1 MVWGRNFAW
10 ARTLHPNPRFF
21 LILRSRQLTIFRTTR
36 HRRGTSY
43 VMNLPR
49 LSAPALVVLAALLS
63 ACGGATSQLS
73 PLSPGTT
80 GLQPGSQP
88 VLARGDAGDSSAVG
102 YMSYTPAADD
112 PPSDWDILLMRSVEL
127 RRALDDV
134 QRLRILDDL
143 RETEAGQLSGIA
155 GPGFGISSTGYN
167 LRRLLRAYKSTVEWD
182 PDATLVLWRGDQKI
196 GSFDDG
202 GLTLLGRQ

>member
-1 MVWGRNFAW
+1 M
-10 ARTLHPNPRFF
+10 
-21 LILRSRQLTIFRTTR
+21 S
-36 HRRGTSY
+36 
-43 VMNLPR
+43 LPR

-73 PLSPGTT
+73 PLLPGTT
-80 GLQPGSQP
+80 GPQPGNQ
-88 VLARGDAGDSSAVG
+88 AAQAGGDAGDSSAVG
-102 YMSYTPAADD
+102 YMSYAPSADE
-112 PPSDWDILLMRSVEL
+112 PPTDWDVLLMRSVEL

-143 RETEAGQLSGIA
+143 REGEPGQLSGIV

-182 PDATLVLWRGDQKI
+182 PNTTLVLWQGDRKI
-196 GSFDDG
+196 GSFDDR
-202 GLTLLGRQ
+202 GLTLLQRQ

>member
-1 MVWGRNFAW
+1 
-10 ARTLHPNPRFF
+10 
-21 LILRSRQLTIFRTTR
+21 
-36 HRRGTSY
+36 
-43 VMNLPR
+43 
-49 LSAPALVVLAALLS
+49 
-63 ACGGATSQLS
+63 
-73 PLSPGTT
+73 
-80 GLQPGSQP
+80 

-102 YMSYTPAADD
+102 YMSYAPAAYE
-112 PPSDWDILLMRSVEL
+112 PPSDWDILLMRSIEL

-143 RETEAGQLSGIA
+143 RETEPGQLSGIA